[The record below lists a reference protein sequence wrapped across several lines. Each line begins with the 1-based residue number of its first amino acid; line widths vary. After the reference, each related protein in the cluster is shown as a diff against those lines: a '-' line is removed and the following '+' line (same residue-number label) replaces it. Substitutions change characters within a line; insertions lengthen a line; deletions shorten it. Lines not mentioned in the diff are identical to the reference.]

1 MPVKVYLILKVI
13 NGKIINVIEIKPFD
27 LSIEDKSIDAQI
39 SKEALSKYNL
49 MSAWLDI
56 RHVNTKI
63 LNGPDG
69 PHLGIFYSS
78 FVPKENVNEN
88 YIKYIKDFSTL
99 DIEIQ
104 QEVQSSLRIPPY

>member
-13 NGKIINVIEIKPFD
+13 NGKIINVIEIDPFY
-27 LSIEDKSIDAQI
+27 LSIDKSIDAQVSI
-39 SKEALSKYNL
+39 EMQNKYNL

-63 LNGPDG
+63 LNGPAG

-88 YIKYIKDFSTL
+88 YIKYMKDYSTV

-104 QEVQSSLRIPPY
+104 QEDQSSLRIPHY

>member
-13 NGKIINVIEIKPFD
+13 DGKAINVIEILPFD
-27 LSIEDKSIDAQI
+27 LMIDKSIDVQI
-39 SKEALSKYNL
+39 SKELLSKYNL
-49 MSAWLDI
+49 MRAWLDI

-63 LNGPDG
+63 LLGDS
-69 PHLGIFYSS
+69 PHLAIFYSS

-88 YIKYIKDFSTL
+88 YIKYVKDFSTL

-104 QEVQSSLRIPPY
+104 QEVQSSLRISPY